1 MVATNRPSNQTY
13 RGMNMFKKSGGIA
26 AAIGVAL
33 FSAGIAATASTPAAA
48 QDAVSCGT
56 DRTIDIAEMGWPSAA
71 ALAHIHAIILE
82 RGFGCSAEIV
92 TGDTVPT
99 SASMLTRGAPAM
111 APELWT
117 STIEE
122 AWERGIEDGVVVQ
135 LGDAITDGT
144 VEGWFI
150 PRYVQEAHPELTTA
164 EAVLARPDLFPD
176 PEDGSKG
183 RLYSCPPGWACEKST
198 SALYEALDMDSKG
211 WTLFSPGSGGALDA
225 SIARAFTREE
235 PILFYYW
242 GPSSI
247 LGKYD
252 AVQLDLGPVDEDIYA
267 CNTDSDCTDAPGVT
281 AYPASPAVIGVAS
294 WLPGEAPA
302 VAEYLGKA
310 GLSNA
315 QISALLVYGDENN
328 ADAAETAQNFLK
340 TEQDL
345 WTSWVPAEVAEKV
358 LATLD

>member
-1 MVATNRPSNQTY
+1 ML
-13 RGMNMFKKSGGIA
+13 KKSGGLA
-26 AAIGVAL
+26 AAISVAV
-33 FSAGIAATASTPAAA
+33 FSAGFTAISIPASA
-48 QDAVSCGT
+48 QDAAACGT
-56 DRTIDIAEMGWPSAA
+56 SRTIDIAEMTWPSAA

-82 RGFGCSAEIV
+82 RGFGCSAQVV

-99 SASMLTRGAPAM
+99 SASMLTRGTPAI

-122 AWERGIEDGVVVQ
+122 AWKQGLEDGVVVQ

-252 AVQLDLGPVDEDIYA
+252 AVQLDLGPVDEETYA

-294 WLPGEAPA
+294 WLPEEAPA

>member
-1 MVATNRPSNQTY
+1 
-13 RGMNMFKKSGGIA
+13 MNMFKKSGGIA

-252 AVQLDLGPVDEDIYA
+252 AVQLDLGPVDEETYA

-294 WLPGEAPA
+294 WLPEEAPA